1 MRQTRLTG
9 WIVRTL
15 GIVAVWLLLSACGS
29 FAFYEDTKVAI
40 AIKVDPKSP
49 DPVEVSGCIQG
60 KCVCPGADGKE

>member
-15 GIVAVWLLLSACGS
+15 GIVAVWLLSGCGS

-49 DPVEVSGCIQG
+49 DPGWR
-60 KCVCPGADGKE
+60 